1 MDEVVEEKT
10 SMGEL
15 PHGGTYRD
23 IKLRKVG
30 IIYGDV
36 GTTQFTFSVT
46 GNVEQGDYV
55 QVHSEKFGWVLGR
68 VDEITRKTNLGIE
81 KTYDLLQ
88 GNPVDVQERISAT
101 VVVIGYRDKKGLL
114 QYPRVPFRVGS
125 IVYLA
130 EDRFIKKVIG
140 IEDIKKTG
148 AYIGRLFR
156 YPGIPIYLDIN
167 AMVQKHVSILAKT
180 GAGKSYLT
188 GVLLEELLKHNVTA
202 VVIDPHGE
210 YSSLRYAAQKSKI
223 HDDFGVKPRGYA
235 SKIKIFSPD
244 SQLNQAKPLKFTLAS
259 MSPRE
264 LLNLM
269 NLDARQFLIPLRKA
283 MDLLKISRKFFTIR
297 DIINILETEENNS
310 LAPLMA
316 QLEYLDEM
324 GIFDLKGTRIDEI
337 VVKGKL
343 TTINLRG
350 IPPDIQELVVQR
362 LSMALFEL
370 RKRGKIP
377 PLMLVVE
384 EAHNYAPQQGRSSAT
399 KILRTIASEGRK
411 FGLGLC
417 IISQRPAKVDKNIL
431 SQCNTQIILKVT
443 NPNDLKAIGNSVE
456 GLTKGSLEEIQRL
469 PVGVALVTGGNISM
483 PLFVEIRPRETRHGG
498 ESVRVI

>member
-1 MDEVVEEKT
+1 MEEVVESRSTDLSYTRKEKE
-10 SMGEL
+10 S
-15 PHGGTYRD
+15 
-23 IKLRKVG
+23 LRRVG
-30 IIYGDV
+30 IIYGEV

-55 QVHSEKFGWVLGR
+55 QVLHEKFGWVLGH
-68 VDEITRKTNLGIE
+68 VDEIKRKTNLSVE
-81 KTYDLLQ
+81 KAREIVFGKDM
-88 GNPVDVQERISAT
+88 DVKEVLSAT
-101 VVVIGYRDKKGLL
+101 VVVIGYRDSKGLL
-114 QYPRVPFRVGS
+114 QYPRIPFRVGTM
-125 IVYLA
+125 VYLA
-130 EDRFIKKVIG
+130 QDSFIKKVIG
-140 IEDIKKTG
+140 IKEIKNTG
-148 AYIGRLFR
+148 AYIGRLYR
-156 YPGIPIYLDIN
+156 YRSIPIYLDIN

-188 GVLLEELLKHNVTA
+188 GVLLEEFLKHRVTA

-210 YSSLRYAAQKSKI
+210 YSSLRFPAKKSRM
-223 HDDFGVKPRGYA
+223 HDEFKVKPKGHA

-244 SQLNQAKPLKFTLAS
+244 VELNEAKPLRFTLAS
-259 MSPRE
+259 MTPRE

-269 NLDARQFLIPLRKA
+269 NLDARQYLIPLRKT
-283 MDLLKISRKFFTIR
+283 MDLLKMSRKYFTIR
-297 DIINILETEENNS
+297 DIIRLLESEENNN
-310 LAPLMA
+310 AGPLIA

-324 GIFDLKGTRIDEI
+324 RVFDKKGTRIDEI
-337 VVKGKL
+337 VEEGKISI
-343 TTINLRG
+343 INLRG
-350 IPPDIQELVVQR
+350 VPPDIQELVVQR

-377 PLMLVVE
+377 PLMLVIE
-384 EAHNYAPQQGRSSAT
+384 EAHNYAPQQGISSAT

-483 PLFVEIRPRETRHGG
+483 PLFVEIRPRETKHGG
-498 ESVRVI
+498 ESVKVV